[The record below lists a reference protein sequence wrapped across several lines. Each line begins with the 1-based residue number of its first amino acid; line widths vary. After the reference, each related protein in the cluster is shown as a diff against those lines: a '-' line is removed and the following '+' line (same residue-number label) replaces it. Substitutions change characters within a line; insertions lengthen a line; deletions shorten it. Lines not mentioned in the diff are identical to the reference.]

1 MSESVQSIV
10 DAHLDQLAGSRMMRR
25 QGVTAPLGFRAAGIT
40 AGLKPS
46 GKSDLALVFNERR
59 FEEKGFSSD
68 FESLIGRRLKEEG
81 RRCVIALD
89 AAAMRIHPS
98 QVVLRHHVAQA
109 CAVAIQGRSQN
120 LVAYNAF
127 TMLVSNRPK
136 AQAHTC

>member
-1 MSESVQSIV
+1 MGARPRGRR
-10 DAHLDQLAGSRMMRR
+10 AHAFGYLGSGTANDPQHVAG
-25 QGVTAPLGFRAAGIT
+25 
-40 AGLKPS
+40 
-46 GKSDLALVFNERR
+46 
-59 FEEKGFSSD
+59 D

-81 RRCVIALD
+81 
-89 AAAMRIHPS
+89 HPS

-127 TMLVSNRPK
+127 AMLVSNRPK

>member
-1 MSESVQSIV
+1 MGARARGRR
-10 DAHLDQLAGSRMMRR
+10 AHAFGYLGSR
-25 QGVTAPLGFRAAGIT
+25 TANDPQ
-40 AGLKPS
+40 
-46 GKSDLALVFNERR
+46 
-59 FEEKGFSSD
+59 
-68 FESLIGRRLKEEG
+68 KEEG

-127 TMLVSNRPK
+127 AMLVSNRPK

>member
-1 MSESVQSIV
+1 MPILLLLVLGARPRGRR
-10 DAHLDQLAGSRMMRR
+10 AHAFGYLGSGTANDPQHVAG
-25 QGVTAPLGFRAAGIT
+25 
-40 AGLKPS
+40 
-46 GKSDLALVFNERR
+46 
-59 FEEKGFSSD
+59 D
-68 FESLIGRRLKEEG
+68 FESLIGRRLKEED

-98 QVVLRHHVAQA
+98 QVVLRHHVAQV

-127 TMLVSNRPK
+127 AMLVSNRPK

>member
-1 MSESVQSIV
+1 MVVARCLFCCCAYGGS
-10 DAHLDQLAGSRMMRR
+10 ATGAGGACIGDRGS
-25 QGVTAPLGFRAAGIT
+25 GTANDPQHVAG
-40 AGLKPS
+40 
-46 GKSDLALVFNERR
+46 
-59 FEEKGFSSD
+59 D

-81 RRCVIALD
+81 RRRVVALD

-127 TMLVSNRPK
+127 AMLVSNRPK